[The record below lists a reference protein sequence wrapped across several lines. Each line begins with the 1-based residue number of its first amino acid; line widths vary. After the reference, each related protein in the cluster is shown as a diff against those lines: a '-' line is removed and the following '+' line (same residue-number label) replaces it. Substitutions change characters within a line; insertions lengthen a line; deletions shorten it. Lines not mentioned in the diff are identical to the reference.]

1 MLKKEK
7 FQIPFRMKK
16 IINNISYILLLLATF
31 CLLGCNNKEK
41 KNQDKSASD
50 TVLRVQEVVAI
61 GKVVPA
67 DGWIQISSPTNGLIE
82 EILIKEGDEVQKG
95 QTLLKLKQSIAT
107 LDVEQ
112 ARAEL
117 ESLKANNQVNLQ
129 DLEKEKILLAE
140 LKSKYETSKELYSK
154 NAETRENVESDLSNY
169 KQQQEKINSINKQIQ
184 SNRFTEKE
192 QRIQIEKSQQAL
204 NDFRVVALKNGII
217 SDLNAEVGQS
227 VISNDNLG
235 TMVENHNYLIEAE
248 VDELFADSVQVGQIV
263 EMNMVGKTAVISKG
277 KIIYVSPTLANK
289 SIIFETA
296 NEAEDRRVRRIKIEP
311 DNSSN
316 LLINAKVECKIKI
329 N

>member
-1 MLKKEK
+1 
-7 FQIPFRMKK
+7 MKK
-16 IINNISYILLLLATF
+16 IINNISISLLLLASF
-31 CLLGCNNKEK
+31 CFLGCTNKEK
-41 KNQDKSASD
+41 QNQDKSTSD
-50 TVLRVQEVVAI
+50 TALKVQEVVAI
-61 GKVVPA
+61 GKVAPA
-67 DGWIQISSPTNGLIE
+67 EGWIQISSPSNGLIE
-82 EILIKEGDEVQKG
+82 EILVKEGDQVEKG
-95 QTLLKLKQSIAT
+95 QTLLKLKQSIAS

-117 ESLKANNQVNLQ
+117 ESLKANNQVNRQ

-140 LKSKYETSKELYSK
+140 LKSKYETSKNLYSK

-184 SNRFTEKE
+184 SNRFIEKE
-192 QRIQIEKSQQAL
+192 QRIQIEKSQQTL
-204 NDFRVVALKNGII
+204 NDLKVVAVKNGII
-217 SDLNAEVGQS
+217 SELNAEVGQS

-235 TMVENHNYLIEAE
+235 TMVENHHYLIEAE

-277 KIIYVSPTLANK
+277 KIIYVSPTLVNK
-289 SIIFETA
+289 SILFETA

-316 LLINAKVECKIKI
+316 LLINAKVECRIKIK
-329 N
+329 